1 MLPGGTNLASVT
13 YARQEGRMRKTRG
26 WTGPRTAVV
35 ALTLGLLAAPAVQA
49 GPIVG
54 TQVSEAEAT
63 AALQSGAAT
72 SVMEYTTAGT
82 IGQTGITGPNG
93 ISFNAVAGGSLLAPS
108 AFSLGEFLVSA
119 LPAGVSTSYENTPF
133 EINYIAQKVN
143 GETPG
148 ENGTPTKITGVLNGT
163 ITGPNQS
170 SVVAKFD
177 PIEESEFR
185 TGDFLNKISVN
196 GMVLLVPSSNNG
208 GRTTAQA
215 TLTATYSPVPPVP
228 EPATITVFLAAI
240 AGLGLRRRMRA
251 KLA

>member
-1 MLPGGTNLASVT
+1 
-13 YARQEGRMRKTRG
+13 MRNSRG
-26 WTGPRTAVV
+26 WTGPRMAVV
-35 ALTLGLLAAPAVQA
+35 ALGIVLAATPATTRA
-49 GPIVG
+49 
-54 TQVSEAEAT
+54 
-63 AALQSGAAT
+63 AALPPTSINDYNTSGT
-72 SVMEYTTAGT
+72 IKPSAGT
-82 IGQTGITGPNG
+82 VSGTNV
-93 ISFNAVAGGSLLAPS
+93 ISFNSVATGSFLAPS
-108 AFSLGEFLVSA
+108 AFGLGEFLVSA
-119 LPAGVSTSYENTPF
+119 LPVGVSTTYTNTPF
-133 EINYIAQKVN
+133 EISYIAQKVN

-215 TLTATYSPVPPVP
+215 TMTATYSPVPPVP

>member
-1 MLPGGTNLASVT
+1 M
-13 YARQEGRMRKTRG
+13 RMTRG

-49 GPIVG
+49 STMSG
-54 TQVSEAEAT
+54 TTVSEAEVT
-63 AALQSGAAT
+63 AALESGAAT
-72 SVMEYTTAGT
+72 SVNEYTTAGT
-82 IGQTGITGPNG
+82 IGLSGITGPNAIG
-93 ISFNAVAGGSLLAPS
+93 FNSVAGGSFLAPS

-119 LPAGVSTSYENTPF
+119 LPAGVSTTYDNTPF

-143 GETPG
+143 GETPVD
-148 ENGTPTKITGVLNGT
+148 NGTPIKVTGVLNGT
-163 ITGPNQS
+163 MTGPNQS
-170 SVVAKFD
+170 SVVATFD

-196 GMVLLVPSSNNG
+196 GMILLVPSSNNG

-215 TLTATYSPVPPVP
+215 TLSASYSPVPPVP

-240 AGLGLRRRMRA
+240 VGLGLRRRMQA